1 METTDMTNSNETEP
15 VKRPTFLTV
24 LCILTFI
31 SAGLGCLFS
40 LLTPLLADTFV
51 EFLQNS
57 PNYDEIKMADT
68 LKVLQ
73 SGWGYYAP
81 TFLLA
86 LVSLVG
92 AILMWKLKKIGFHL
106 YASSNLA
113 LLFIPTLILG
123 VAISTAGIVLTIGFI
138 VMYAV
143 NFKHLS

>member
-1 METTDMTNSNETEP
+1 MEETEITNGTEP
-15 VKRPTFLTV
+15 TKRPVFLSV

-40 LLTPLLADTFV
+40 LMTPLLADTFV

-57 PNYDEIKMADT
+57 PNYDEVKMADT

-73 SGWGYYAP
+73 SGWNYYAP

-92 AILMWKLKKIGFHL
+92 AILMWKFKKIGFHL
-106 YASSNLA
+106 YAAANLG

-123 VAISTAGIVLTIGFI
+123 VAVSTAGIVLTAAFI
-138 VMYAV
+138 IMYAV